1 MNSTIQSF
9 KPENKDFERLGSFS
23 AVPPIMN
30 QTVTEGFGVNQMAAE
45 FEIAAHTTAR
55 ASQ

>member
-45 FEIAAHTTAR
+45 FEIGANTTAR
-55 ASQ
+55 AS